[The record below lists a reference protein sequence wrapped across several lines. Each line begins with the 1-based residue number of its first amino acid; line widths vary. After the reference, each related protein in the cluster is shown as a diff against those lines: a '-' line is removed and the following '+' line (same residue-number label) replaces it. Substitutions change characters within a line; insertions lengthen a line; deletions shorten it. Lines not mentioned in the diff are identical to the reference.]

1 MIASSGER
9 PDGSHDHEHQHDD
22 SHHDDE
28 REGRLVR
35 RRRIG
40 TVMMV
45 AGVLGLVVALVG
57 TFAGWRLAG
66 NVSDTT
72 GDSIEVTLESL
83 ASVEDTIDLSDQVL
97 DAIRETVSA
106 TEASLRSVDRSLAAG
121 SDVIGEVSRLTDT
134 VGPSLADVERVL
146 RQLEGVGG
154 TIDDLLGDLSRVPFG
169 PDYDPDQTLAETIGE
184 LADTVGELPDQFEAT
199 SSDLAEFDR
208 SVESI
213 GADLGELTASLGD
226 VRTGLDDSDRLL
238 DQYRANLIDA
248 RIIAENSRTDFDR
261 DVGTIRF
268 AIVVGGLAL
277 ALGQL
282 VPLWLGRRLRSGDE
296 LI

>member
-28 REGRLVR
+28 RDGRLVR